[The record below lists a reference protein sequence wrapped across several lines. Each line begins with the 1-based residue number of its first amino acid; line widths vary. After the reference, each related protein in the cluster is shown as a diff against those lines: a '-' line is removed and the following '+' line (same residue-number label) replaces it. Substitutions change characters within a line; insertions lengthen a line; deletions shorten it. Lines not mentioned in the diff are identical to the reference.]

1 MRAGMEL
8 NQAWRRIRMGERL
21 AQQAQDTYKVNQI
34 QMASKE
40 QLLII
45 TYDIGIRSC
54 VAAEKAINDGDS
66 EQVNE
71 NLQRAQSVIRELM
84 VTLNIEQGGE
94 VAGSLMRLYDFM
106 FYRLVDAN
114 VKNDAEMVKNVRAM
128 LEELKATWMEAIAK
142 LKTEAAKGK
151 KTAAITPQA
160 GGTNF
165 AY

>member
-1 MRAGMEL
+1 MEAG
-8 NQAWRRIRMGERL
+8 RMDEIFAR
-21 AQQAQDTYKVNQI
+21 QAQDTYRVNQI

-54 VAAEKAINDGDS
+54 AAAEKAIESQDA
-66 EQVNE
+66 EQVNA
-71 NLQRAQSVIRELM
+71 NLQRAQSVVRELM
-84 VTLNIEQGGE
+84 VTLNLEQGGE
-94 VAGSLMRLYDFM
+94 IAASLLRLYDFM
-106 FYRLVDAN
+106 YCQLVEAN
-114 VKNDAEMVKNVRAM
+114 VKQDAGAVKTVRSM

-142 LKTEAAKGK
+142 LKTEAAKK
-151 KTAAITPQA
+151 KPTQTVAPRA